1 MELDDVS
8 SMMCSPLKNLR
19 LSVLLLL
26 SSFVI
31 ISSVKAHCKDNNMVR
46 HDLIVALSLY
56 VIASASAFIVGP
68 ARIASRPLSPLCA
81 VPADPQ
87 GVNNPEENNASGG
100 EEHALPSESDT
111 DILNSPAFLK
121 RKLEVL
127 KSDIAQADAD
137 VEALKVQVEEGKAE
151 WGQQLDDLQLE
162 VCL

>member
-1 MELDDVS
+1 M
-8 SMMCSPLKNLR
+8 
-19 LSVLLLL
+19 
-26 SSFVI
+26 
-31 ISSVKAHCKDNNMVR
+31 
-46 HDLIVALSLY
+46 
-56 VIASASAFIVGP
+56 
-68 ARIASRPLSPLCA
+68 
-81 VPADPQ
+81 PADPQ